1 MYQKYII
8 PELPAYLCAA
18 MRSPSSSR
26 AVAIWI
32 YIGVIM
38 LLVQVILGGI
48 TRLTGSGLSI
58 TEWNVATGA
67 IPPLNT
73 AQWQDAFDK
82 YRQTPQYRLLNSG
95 FSLADYQFIF
105 FWEWFHR
112 FWARLVG
119 VVFLVGFAWLLW
131 KRKIG
136 SGMVRP
142 LIILFLLGALQGAV
156 GWIMVM
162 SGLTGDAIYVQPT
175 KLALHFVFALVL
187 IVYTFWVGLQLS
199 VPRVKM
205 SLVGTPGA
213 LGSSGTS
220 EAASASAPPIITLRR
235 WTVAILCV
243 LFVQLLYGAL
253 MAGHKAANVAP
264 TWPTINGDWVPPG
277 LFDHRSLFEALAG
290 DKIAVQFI
298 HRTLAY
304 CLLMMVLAW
313 TVKAARLPAA
323 PDFFRPL
330 RWLPLLLI
338 GTQVLLGIGSL
349 LTSPWIRPQH
359 WVSFD
364 WLAQVHQVTGLLFLL
379 TMIGML
385 YLVLPHRRFVTS

>member
-1 MYQKYII
+1 MQ
-8 PELPAYLCAA
+8 
-18 MRSPSSSR
+18 SPSSSR

-32 YIGVIM
+32 YIGVAM

-58 TEWNVATGA
+58 TEWNVATGTV
-67 IPPLNT
+67 PPLNT

-131 KRKIG
+131 KRKIR
-136 SGMVRP
+136 SAMVRP

-156 GWIMVM
+156 GWIMVL
-162 SGLTGDAIYVQPT
+162 SGLTGDATYVQPT

-187 IVYTFWVGLQLS
+187 IVYTFWLGLQLS
-199 VPRVKM
+199 VPQEV
-205 SLVGTPGA
+205 SLVGAPGK
-213 LGSSGTS
+213 SGTPWP
-220 EAASASAPPIITLRR
+220 SARPVTSLRK
-235 WTVAILCV
+235 WTVAILVV
-243 LFVQLLYGAL
+243 LLFQLLYGAL
-253 MAGHKAANVAP
+253 MAGHKAANTAP
-264 TWPTINGDWVPPG
+264 TWPTINGDWIPPG
-277 LFDHRSLFEALAG
+277 LLDHRSLFEALAG
-290 DKIAVQFI
+290 NKIAVQFI

-304 CLLMMVLAW
+304 CLLVMVLIW
-313 TVKAARLPAA
+313 TGKAARLPAA

-330 RWLPLLLI
+330 RWLPVLLI
-338 GTQVLLGIGSL
+338 GTQILLGIGSL

-364 WLAQVHQVTGLLFLL
+364 WMAQFHQVTGLLFLL

-385 YLVLPHRRFVTS
+385 YLVLPHRRFVTP